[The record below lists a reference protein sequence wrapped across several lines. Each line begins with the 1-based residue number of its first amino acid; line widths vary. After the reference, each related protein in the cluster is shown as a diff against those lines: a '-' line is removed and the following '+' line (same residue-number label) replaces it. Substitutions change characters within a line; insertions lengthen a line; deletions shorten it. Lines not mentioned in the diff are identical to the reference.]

1 MARRMMLFSVVCMGL
16 TWGVIYN
23 AFRQKGEF
31 YPSVVYLTKSRP
43 SMAVTKIHE
52 TFYCTRYTQVLYAQ
66 AFVFVWLVAQIM
78 KKLFF
83 GSLRSAE
90 AEVKGNAIT

>member
-1 MARRMMLFSVVCMGL
+1 MIYLCNSPCYVIHSYLQVIFTIFEIVITGSDRTTMARRALLLSVVCMVL

-43 SMAVTKIHE
+43 SMAVRQG
-52 TFYCTRYTQVLYAQ
+52 FL
-66 AFVFVWLVAQIM
+66 
-78 KKLFF
+78 
-83 GSLRSAE
+83 
-90 AEVKGNAIT
+90 

>member
-1 MARRMMLFSVVCMGL
+1 MARRMVLFSVFCMGL

-43 SMAVTKIHE
+43 SMAVNKPLNFMIQFIVE
-52 TFYCTRYTQVLYAQ
+52 DL
-66 AFVFVWLVAQIM
+66 
-78 KKLFF
+78 
-83 GSLRSAE
+83 
-90 AEVKGNAIT
+90 

>member
-1 MARRMMLFSVVCMGL
+1 MLLVSVVCMGL

-43 SMAVTKIHE
+43 SMAVSKSVRT
-52 TFYCTRYTQVLYAQ
+52 TLRL
-66 AFVFVWLVAQIM
+66 IM
-78 KKLFF
+78 
-83 GSLRSAE
+83 
-90 AEVKGNAIT
+90 

>member
-1 MARRMMLFSVVCMGL
+1 MARRMLLVSVVCMVL

-43 SMAVTKIHE
+43 SMAVNRPIHDTTRFNIHCNTGPVRSGVCFCMAGSTANEEIVFWHVKI
-52 TFYCTRYTQVLYAQ
+52 
-66 AFVFVWLVAQIM
+66 
-78 KKLFF
+78 
-83 GSLRSAE
+83 S
-90 AEVKGNAIT
+90 